1 MQVALRVLCSVYVDM
16 TSTRSRVKVKVTD
29 HLNFRQLPRSI
40 SPATFAWSSKLMD
53 DVDSMG
59 PGLQPVVARF
69 SNFLLG
75 KVSLQFKL
83 QGMSIFHDIQ
93 MATYFSIA

>member
-1 MQVALRVLCSVYVDM
+1 
-16 TSTRSRVKVKVTD
+16 
-29 HLNFRQLPRSI
+29 
-40 SPATFAWSSKLMD
+40 MD

-59 PGLQPVVARF
+59 PGLQPVGGRF

-83 QGMSIFHDIQ
+83 HGMSIFHDIQ
-93 MATYFSIA
+93 MATYFGTA

>member
-1 MQVALRVLCSVYVDM
+1 
-16 TSTRSRVKVKVTD
+16 
-29 HLNFRQLPRSI
+29 
-40 SPATFAWSSKLMD
+40 MD

-59 PGLQPVVARF
+59 PGLQPVVARL

-83 QGMSIFHDIQ
+83 HGMSIFHDIQ
-93 MATYFSIA
+93 MATYFGTA